1 MGESDGSSVPDLM
14 FVEAMRA
21 IFTEGKHCHRCVCV
35 CVFVGV
41 SVCMCMCVCA
51 GFVILMW

>member
-1 MGESDGSSVPDLM
+1 VPDLM